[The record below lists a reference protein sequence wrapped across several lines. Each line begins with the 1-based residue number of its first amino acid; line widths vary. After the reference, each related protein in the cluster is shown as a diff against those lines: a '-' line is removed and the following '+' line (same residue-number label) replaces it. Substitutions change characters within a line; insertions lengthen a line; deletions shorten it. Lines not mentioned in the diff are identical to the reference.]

1 MNDGVKSEI
10 RNLYFINSRG
20 KYKLLRKNVTESQ
33 ARMIMNQFLDEHNF
47 KSYYTRSW
55 NTNEGTKYDVGSHTE
70 FFLWGVKK

>member
-1 MNDGVKSEI
+1 MLET

-20 KYKLLRKNVTESQ
+20 EYRLLHENVTKKE
-33 ARMIMNQFLDEHNF
+33 MFKLIHLFLEEHNF

-55 NTNEGTKYDVGSHTE
+55 NTDEGTKFDVGSHTE

>member
-1 MNDGVKSEI
+1 MKET

-20 KYKLLRKNVTESQ
+20 EYRLLYENVQEKEIHILIQ
-33 ARMIMNQFLDEHNF
+33 LFLDKHNF

-55 NTNEGTKYDVGSHTE
+55 NTNEGTMYDVGSHTE